1 MDYEKDIHIDEQ
13 SLDVEWLEQPSLMM
27 KYARISANARME
39 LDRAK
44 EELEF
49 TRATLD
55 KEIRSDPDKY
65 GIDKVTEAVVLA
77 TIMIHKDYK
86 EANNALINA
95 KFESDIASSAI
106 RAIDARKDALENLVR
121 LHGMQYFAGPSIPR
135 DITSERKKI
144 QDKVTDGIA
153 QKIRVR
159 K

>member
-1 MDYEKDIHIDEQ
+1 MNYEQDIRIDEQ

-39 LDRAK
+39 LDRTK
-44 EELEF
+44 EMLELTKAELD
-49 TRATLD
+49 RA
-55 KEIRSDPDKY
+55 IRSDPDKY
-65 GIDKVTEAVVLA
+65 GIPKVTDAAITAAIITNERY
-77 TIMIHKDYK
+77 KDVSN
-86 EANNALINA
+86 ELIQA
-95 KFESDIASSAI
+95 KFDADIASSAV
-106 RAIDARKDALENLVR
+106 RAIDVRKDALENLVR

-153 QKIRVR
+153 QKMRVR